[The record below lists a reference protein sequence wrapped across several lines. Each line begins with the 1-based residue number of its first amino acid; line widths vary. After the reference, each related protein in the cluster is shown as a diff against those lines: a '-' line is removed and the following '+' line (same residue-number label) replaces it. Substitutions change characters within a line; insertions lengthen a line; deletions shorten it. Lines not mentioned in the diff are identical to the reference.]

1 MRKNA
6 ATWVGHADGLVF
18 DPFSGISGD
27 MILGALLDLGLPLE
41 WLQSFVRGLDL
52 GPIEVGAE
60 RVQRKGI
67 SCTHLVLKLPHEHAH
82 RHLRDVVRIID
93 GTGVGAEVRDR
104 AIRAFTLLA
113 EAEAEV
119 HGTTPERVHFHEVG
133 ALDAI
138 VDVLGAMAAC
148 RELGFREFYTR
159 PVTLGRGWAR
169 MEHGT
174 FPVPPP
180 AALKLLHG
188 IPVRDPEYEGECTTP
203 TGAAILQVLTGGRAP
218 PPSFTPRAT
227 AFGAGTRDPVDRP
240 NCLRV
245 IAIEGRQAEAE
256 ELLIMQSD
264 IDDLSPEYVPPLIES
279 LLAAGAND
287 CTVVPLLMKKGR
299 AGLRVEAL
307 VSVERRSAVAAAL
320 FASSPSIGYR
330 SWAVA
335 REALPRTEERIVWRG
350 HEIRLKR
357 SRLPS
362 GEERAKPEFE
372 DVLRAA
378 AALELPPF
386 AVYRALLSE
395 GLVPDT

>member
-1 MRKNA
+1 MSKTSDVQFSG
-6 ATWVGHADGLVF
+6 ATGLVF

-27 MILGALLDLGLPLE
+27 MILGGLLDLGLPLE
-41 WLQSFVRGLDL
+41 WLQGFVRELKL

-67 SCTHLVLKLPHEHAH
+67 ACTHLVLRLPHEHAH
-82 RHLRDVVRIID
+82 RHLKDVVRIID
-93 GTGVGAEVRDR
+93 GTGVASEVRDR
-104 AIRAFTLLA
+104 AVQAFTLLA

-148 RELGFREFYTR
+148 EELGFREFYTR

-203 TGAAILQVLTGGRAP
+203 TGAAILQTLTGGRAAP
-218 PPSFTPRAT
+218 VTFTPRAT
-227 AFGAGTRDPVDRP
+227 AFGAGTRNPDDRP
-240 NCLRV
+240 NCLRL
-245 IAIEGRQAEAE
+245 IAIDGAAAEVAE
-256 ELLIMQSD
+256 LFMVQSD
-264 IDDLSPEYVPPLIES
+264 IDDLSPEYVPPLIEA

-287 CTVVPLLMKKGR
+287 CSVLPLIMKKGR
-299 AGLRVEAL
+299 AGVRVEAL
-307 VSVERRSAVAAAL
+307 VAGDRRSAVSAAL
-320 FASSPSIGYR
+320 FAASPSIGYR
-330 SWAVA
+330 SWPVS
-335 REALPRTEERIVWRG
+335 REALPRAEERIEWRG
-350 HEIRLKR
+350 ETIRLKR
-357 SRLPS
+357 SRLPG
-362 GEERAKPEFE
+362 GEARAKPEYE

-378 AALELPPF
+378 TALGLAPY